1 MNDTLRK
8 RLQDLYVRKRG
19 TLLAYAVAITRHRE
33 AAEDAIHHAFAAV
46 LASQQPPADV
56 EPYLFRA
63 VRNAALDLARSRKS
77 QKHAWDVLPE
87 QPAPQITLSS
97 ETNELL
103 QSLSPDERETIV
115 LKVFGAMTFQQIAD
129 VRREPLNTVAS
140 WYRRGIEKMQ
150 SALMKESRT

>member
-1 MNDTLRK
+1 MNDSLRK
-8 RLQDLYVRKRG
+8 RLQDLYERKRG
-19 TLLAYAVAITRHRE
+19 PLLAYAVAITRHRE
-33 AAEDAIHHAFAAV
+33 SAEDAIHHAFAAV
-46 LASQQPPADV
+46 LSAQQPPADV

-63 VRNAALDLARSRKS
+63 VRNAALDLARARRS
-77 QKHAWDVLPE
+77 QMQPWDAQPE
-87 QPAPQITLSS
+87 PTAPQITLSS

-103 QSLSPDERETIV
+103 QRLSADERETIV

-150 SALMKESRT
+150 SALIEESHT